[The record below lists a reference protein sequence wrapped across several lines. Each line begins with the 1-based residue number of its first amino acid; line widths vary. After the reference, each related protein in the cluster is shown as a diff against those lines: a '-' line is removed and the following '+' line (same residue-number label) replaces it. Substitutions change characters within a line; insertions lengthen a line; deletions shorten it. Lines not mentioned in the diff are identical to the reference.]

1 MNLGAPGSEDRKKLI
16 AMCAFA
22 VLAAGVLY
30 YELYTP
36 STPPTTATTP
46 VVTTDPGTGSA
57 GTAAARAR
65 VPARGS
71 GLGQTLGTTAAALDP
86 TLHMEPMRRAESVSY
101 EGTGRNIF
109 SGISSPTVV
118 IPRAIAPAR
127 PRLAKNLPP
136 PLPEGPPPP
145 PPINLKFSGYFA
157 AGDGSGEHQVILVH
171 GDDVVLAHAGDIVL
185 RRYRIVSVSANS
197 IQVEDMTNNNKQ
209 LIPLSN

>member
-1 MNLGAPGSEDRKKLI
+1 MNIGAPGSEDRKKFI

-36 STPPTTATTP
+36 GTPATTP
-46 VVTTDPGTGSA
+46 PAPLVTTMPGTGSSA
-57 GTAAARAR
+57 QRVGGSAAKT
-65 VPARGS
+65 V
-71 GLGQTLGTTAAALDP
+71 GTTAAALDP
-86 TLHMEPMRRAESVSY
+86 TLHMEPMRRAESVTY

-109 SGISSPTVV
+109 SGMSTPTVV
-118 IPRAIAPAR
+118 IPKPITSPR
-127 PRLAKNLPP
+127 PNVAQGPP
-136 PLPEGPPPP
+136 PPPPGPPPP
-145 PPINLKFSGYFA
+145 PPIDLKFSGYFA

-197 IQVEDMTNNNKQ
+197 IQVEDMSNNNKQ
-209 LIPLSN
+209 MIPLSN